1 MRERESVNT
10 TALAVRG
17 NVRSSSRRAAAS
29 GRREL
34 TSPSIGSA
42 TTSTGELSTV
52 AASAGTLTAP
62 APIAPEFRSALP
74 SVAVA
79 SHSDHQVA

>member
-10 TALAVRG
+10 TTLAVLG

-42 TTSTGELSTV
+42 TASTGERST
-52 AASAGTLTAP
+52 ASAATSPPSPCQHSHLWQQHPSPTTRLHSWLP
-62 APIAPEFRSALP
+62 AHE
-74 SVAVA
+74 
-79 SHSDHQVA
+79 

>member
-17 NVRSSSRRAAAS
+17 KFRRSRRRAAAS

-42 TTSTGELSTV
+42 TTRTGARST
-52 AASAGTLTAP
+52 ASAGTLTAP

-79 SHSDHQVA
+79 SHSGHQVA